1 MALAVETAALTEQY
15 RQAQLQIQ
23 RQTLRD
29 FLVLWPLWN
38 GDAASFANLIQATN
52 PLVQTYRSISA
63 SLAGVFYTSFRAAE
77 DVTGQ
82 PTVQLSPTVPIDQL
96 AASMYSTGQSTVKQA
111 LSTGRTAEQARKV
124 ALVRT
129 SGAVTRHVLNGGRD
143 TVLQSAQA
151 DKQSLGW
158 ARVTDGN
165 PCAFCALLASRGAV
179 YWDESTADFQAH
191 DHCGCQAIP
200 VYRGTAVPANVKALK
215 ALYDRSQADAEAS
228 GELKPGENP
237 SKDRIRVFRRAYD
250 AQNAAAA
257 A

>member
-1 MALAVETAALTEQY
+1 MALGVETAALTEQY

-38 GDAASFANLIQATN
+38 GDADSFANLIQATN
-52 PLVQTYRSISA
+52 PLVQTYRGISA
-63 SLAGVFYTSFRAAE
+63 SLGAAFYQSFRGVE
-77 DVTGQ
+77 KVSGE
-82 PTVQLSPTVPIDQL
+82 PTVQVAASVPTDQL
-96 AASMYSTGQSTVKQA
+96 AASMYATGQATIRDS
-111 LSTGRTAEQARKV
+111 LSRGRNAEQTKKI

-191 DHCGCQAIP
+191 DHCCCQAIP
-200 VYRGTAVPANVKALK
+200 VYREDAVPANVKALK
-215 ALYDRSQADAEAS
+215 TLYDQSQSDAEAS

-237 SKDRIRVFRRAYD
+237 SADRIRVFRRAYD

>member
-1 MALAVETAALTEQY
+1 MTLSAQTAALTEQH
-15 RQAQLQIQ
+15 RQAQLQVQ

-29 FLVLWPLWN
+29 FLLLWPLWN
-38 GDAASFANLIQATN
+38 GDASSFANLIQATD

-63 SLAGVFYTSFRAAE
+63 SLAGAYYTSFRAAE
-77 DVTGQ
+77 KVTGQ
-82 PTVQLSPTVPIDQL
+82 PSVQLSPSVPIDQL
-96 AASMYSTGQSTVKQA
+96 AASMYSTGQSTIKQA

-129 SGAVTRHVLNGGRD
+129 SGAVTRHVLNGARD

-151 DKQSLGW
+151 DKQSIGW
-158 ARVTDGN
+158 ARVTDGT

-200 VYRGTAVPANVKALK
+200 VYRDDGVPANVRALK
-215 ALYDRSQADAEAS
+215 TLYDKSQSDAEAS

-237 SKDRIRVFRRAYD
+237 SADRIRVFRRAYD
-250 AQNAAAA
+250 AQHAAAA